1 MKKERDQIDDIDDQ
15 IVKLLSERMDL
26 VKELGQIKQSSGTEV
41 QDKTRE
47 TEIRTRLKELA
58 EKEGLDP
65 KFVDHL
71 YTHIFIESR
80 RAQELDS

>member
-1 MKKERDQIDDIDDQ
+1 MQNIRNQINDIDNQ
-15 IVKLLSERMDL
+15 IIKLLSGRMDL
-26 VKELGQIKQSSGTEV
+26 VKELGQIKQSSGAEV
-41 QDKTRE
+41 QDKIRE

-65 KFVDHL
+65 DFVDHL

-80 RAQELDS
+80 GIQELNN